1 MDIQRNRER
10 KRRDGMEEELEVG
23 EIERERGEMQKMRDR
38 RTRDGES
45 EGQENKRWR
54 ERQIGL
60 DDTRKTCQPT
70 VICVLS

>member
-10 KRRDGMEEELEVG
+10 KRRDGMEEELEIG
-23 EIERERGEMQKMRDR
+23 EIERERRDA
-38 RTRDGES
+38 EN